1 MTDSSDRTRLKPAG
15 AEGTRLKAGEGER
28 TRLVAGETDGTR
40 IKVTSEPNAGD
51 APGGSAAG
59 ATRLQPPREGGA
71 WTGSGAQPSS
81 DWSHPEDWASG
92 EAPAL
97 GPGSV
102 IKQRFVLDS
111 VLGQGGMGIVYRAL
125 DLRKQEA
132 RDREPYVAIKILGEE
147 FRRHPNALIALQ
159 RESRKAQT
167 LAHPNVITVHDFDRD
182 GATVYMTMELLDGTP
197 LNKQIAAHPRGL
209 GREKAL
215 PIIRGAAEAL
225 AYAHKNRIVH
235 SDFKPGNVFVTARGV
250 KVLDFGIA
258 RAVPTQ
264 AAIHDARAASASRA
278 EPPQTDR
285 TVFDATELGALTP
298 SYASPEMLAGEPP
311 APADDVFA
319 LGVVAFE
326 LLTGKHPFDR
336 LPADRA
342 RAASLKPPAIGDL
355 PRRQRKALARA
366 LSFERSERQPDARA
380 FLRELDGPSA
390 VRKAAY
396 GSIVVILAGVAAYAF
411 YTGHQLKPDVPFSD
425 LPAVA
430 QKEFKDDIAQ
440 GDKALQFGP
449 VALNDAFDYFSRA
462 YAVHHNDP
470 LAIRG
475 LQAVADG
482 FLGSMAG
489 ADPGVKRN
497 VLRKL
502 YCQEYLSGYG
512 PVLAACSKT
521 LGAAA
526 CTPERMGCQPAAG
539 P

>member
-1 MTDSSDRTRLKPAG
+1 MTDGPDRTRLKPGEAEATRLFHEAPPEATRLRPEPG
-15 AEGTRLKAGEGER
+15 PPEATRLRPEPAAPEPTRLPPEPPAPEGTRLRPQAASR
-28 TRLVAGETDGTR
+28 
-40 IKVTSEPNAGD
+40 
-51 APGGSAAG
+51 AP
-59 ATRLQPPREGGA
+59 
-71 WTGSGAQPSS
+71 TGS
-81 DWSHPEDWASG
+81 DWSHPEEWESREGPPLA
-92 EAPAL
+92 
-97 GPGSV
+97 PGSV

-125 DLRKQEA
+125 DRRKQEA
-132 RDREPYVAIKILGEE
+132 QDREPYVAIKILGEE

-159 RESRKAQT
+159 REARKAQT

-182 GATVYMTMELLDGTP
+182 GTTVYMTMELLDGDP
-197 LNKQIAAHPRGL
+197 LNKQIAAHPHGL
-209 GREKAL
+209 AREKAL

-225 AYAHKNRIVH
+225 AYAHKNGIVH
-235 SDFKPGNVFVTARGV
+235 SDFKPGNIFVTRRGV

-258 RAVPTQ
+258 RAVPIQTGVATGQ
-264 AAIHDARAASASRA
+264 EAGAAGA
-278 EPPQTDR
+278 EPAGTDH
-285 TVFDATELGALTP
+285 TVFDAAGLGALTP

-326 LLTGKHPFDR
+326 LLTGRHPFDR

-342 RAASLKPPAIGDL
+342 RDSGMKPPPIADL

-366 LSFERSERQPDARA
+366 LSFERTARQPDARA
-380 FLRELDGPSA
+380 FLRELDGPSP

-396 GSIVVILAGVAAYAF
+396 ASPIVVLAAAAAYFF
-411 YTGHQLKPDVPFSD
+411 YAGHQLKPDVPFSA
-425 LPAVA
+425 LPPEA
-430 QKEFKDDIAQ
+430 QKEFNDDIAQ
-440 GDKALQFGP
+440 GDKALKFGA

-462 YAVHHNDP
+462 YTVHRNDP
-470 LAIRG
+470 RAIRG

-489 ADPGVKRN
+489 AEPGVKRD

-502 YCQEYLSGYG
+502 YCQEYLSGYA
-512 PVLAACSKT
+512 PVLTACSKT
-521 LGAAA
+521 LGAAQ
-526 CTPERMGCQPAAG
+526 CTEERMGCAPAN